1 MPSAAIL
8 AIMNVAANEDTD
20 DTWLCFG
27 CGDCQ
32 VPDDQDECPECG
44 FDRTALDPDDPYAGE
59 NAGFQFD

>member
-1 MPSAAIL
+1 
-8 AIMNVAANEDTD
+8 MNVAADEDTD

-44 FDRTALDPDDPYAGE
+44 FDRTALDPDDPHAGE